1 MLRKLKLILIPVLP
15 VLVINLSYA
24 SGVKSLELFMHA
36 KNDTM
41 SANFTQTVFGK
52 RKNQVTEGSME
63 IQRPNKFR
71 WEYAN
76 GGQLI
81 ISDGR
86 QIYIYDS
93 SLQQVTIKKLT
104 KTLGRTPALLLAGGV
119 DIKQVYKIVPE
130 PDAGGLEWVLLD
142 PKNSNDNNGFKS
154 IALGFSKSDSQLAMM
169 QFEDSFG
176 DKSQI
181 KFTNFKSQIK
191 IPASEFK
198 FVVAKGTDVVNADN
212 Q

>member
-1 MLRKLKLILIPVLP
+1 MLRKLKLILLP
-15 VLVINLSYA
+15 VVAMNFSYA
-24 SGVKSLELFMHA
+24 SGVKSLELFMHT

-52 RKNQVTEGSME
+52 RKNRVTEGSME

-93 SLQQVTIKKLT
+93 SLQQLTIKKLT

-119 DIKQVYKIVPE
+119 DIKQVYNIVPE
-130 PDAGGLEWVLLD
+130 PDAGGLEWVLLV
-142 PKNSNDNNGFKS
+142 PKNKNDNNGFKS
-154 IALGFSKSDSQLAMM
+154 IALGFSKSDYQLAMM

-176 DKSQI
+176 NKSQI

-198 FVVAKGTDVVNADN
+198 FAVAKGTDVVNADD